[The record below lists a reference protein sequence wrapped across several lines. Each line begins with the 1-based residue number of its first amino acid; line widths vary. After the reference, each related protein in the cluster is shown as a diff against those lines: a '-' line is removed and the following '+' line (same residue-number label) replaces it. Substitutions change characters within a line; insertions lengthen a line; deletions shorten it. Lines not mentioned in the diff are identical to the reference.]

1 MSLKERISGLLGRKR
16 PKLEPNAIG
25 HSKID
30 AAVLRDL
37 RGRAPVLDEAFAP
50 PKLENGET
58 LDADLWSHLV
68 EDVFYSY
75 FGQAEPTVRPR
86 DEMDPKYF
94 LNRSVASKHVR
105 SDEFGEERPK
115 TRTKGVPSALGTVG
129 SIGSLRE
136 SFEGELSEEAQRAQ
150 DMSDAQQ
157 QIDDIDDMLEQLG
170 QGELDPDVHL
180 DNIEAERETAE
191 QRLEELVVQQAEAQ
205 ADTSKKVERAVRH
218 AQHRAGQAVESANMI
233 PGIGK
238 EQGMGARVSADA
250 MFKLVDRIGANEI
263 TRKALEMMGRIEL
276 DMGSTRREFRK
287 GGFDD
292 IVDIEFGD
300 DMPRVLA
307 HEKVLLMHPMGRMD
321 FFRRYT
327 ERSLMQ
333 YETIEQRELKK
344 GSAIFLNDGSVSM
357 AGVKNIFSRAMTGAC
372 LGLAHR
378 ERRHFAA
385 IEFGGPGQARCTRW
399 PANLPIDPESV
410 VEYMEQFYAGGT
422 STLTGMRMALDLL
435 VNDAP
440 FHSADVVI
448 VTDGEDNVTAE
459 DLEIRDTLL
468 EMGVKIHGIAIGLAP
483 TNYLLTICERTTS
496 VSEYAGP
503 NNATKQLAIDLT

>member
-1 MSLKERISGLLGRKR
+1 VSLKERISGLLGRKR

-50 PKLENGET
+50 PKLEDGET

-105 SDEFGEERPK
+105 DEQFAEERPK

-129 SIGSLRE
+129 AIDSLRQ
-136 SFEGELSEEAQRAQ
+136 SFEQELSEEAQRAQ
-150 DMSDAQQ
+150 DMNDAQ
-157 QIDDIDDMLEQLG
+157 DDIDNLMEELERAQEAG
-170 QGELDPDVHL
+170 RHEAELDDISGEV
-180 DNIEAERETAE
+180 EAAE
-191 QRLEELVVQQAEAQ
+191 QRLEELVVEQAEAQ
-205 ADTSKKVERAVRH
+205 ADTSKKIEAAVKRAQERA
-218 AQHRAGQAVESANMI
+218 GDAVEAANMV

-238 EQGMGARVSADA
+238 EQGAGARVSADA
-250 MFKLVDRIGANEI
+250 MFKLVDRIGANDE
-263 TRKALEMMGRIEL
+263 TRRALEMMGRIEL
-276 DMGSTRREFRK
+276 DMGSTRREQRK
-287 GGFDD
+287 GGFED

-333 YETIEQRELKK
+333 YETVEQRELKK
-344 GSAIFLNDGSVSM
+344 GSVIFLNDGSYSM
-357 AGVKNIFSRAMTGAC
+357 KGVKNVFSRAMTGAC

-440 FHSADVVI
+440 FHTADLVV

-459 DLEIRDTLL
+459 DLEIRDTLI
-468 EMGVKIHGIAIGLAP
+468 EMGVKIHGIAIGMAP